1 VSTRPPDTD
10 LEIPTDPQQTA
21 GRPPRPDQS
30 PIRTAPSA
38 RRYGGARPAG
48 PVERG
53 RRALAWLDRIRF
65 RLLGVDDLPD
75 DDRPAGRARL
85 LAGAV
90 AVFYVVYQ
98 LLTRGQMVLGGAM
111 YAEMATRYYDA
122 TTTLPWYDQLVATD
136 AGYVPLPQRLIALV
150 GHTLGVPATAIPYFY
165 TGVALV
171 LTGLL
176 IGSICLPAFRRVIGS
191 DLLRLALAL
200 GLVLVPDYET
210 RSFINFTYL
219 VVIVIGFLSALALVS
234 PEQDVPGWA
243 WLVPVLVISKP
254 AVLTALPMMAVAA
267 VFARRRFRLV
277 TVVSLIAGILQL
289 VRLGVS
295 AQAQT
300 SLLQDSTAT
309 LADKLAA
316 TLKYTVGLLGRGA
329 TGPTHQLTPSTWMW
343 TGVLVAVVALAAVAF
358 LRSRAGSLV
367 LVGLALVLFAML
379 LDSFT
384 FSVFFTPEMP
394 MLGVPAFDRR
404 FIVAEVGVLFVVAGV
419 IASVVDSPVVRRW
432 LSRLP
437 AHLPAPR
444 RWLPV
449 LGAVVFALW
458 FSGSGWLLYSAQANR
473 DPGLPS
479 TGVSQ
484 WEDRAD
490 LLAPDLPVVCIP
502 IDPFG
507 WSYGRHCTPL
517 AGDPIDPATVR
528 FVDLPELETAAPA
541 PWYLDVPEEVVDA
554 RLAAFTVLARPASGD
569 VVRATA
575 TLTTSEGDSMTLTSE
590 SHLPSRGG
598 AVTFTVPRGETMDDV
613 ANVSVQFDTPV
624 QVISS
629 TGDTSGALVLWMG
642 RPAS

>member
-1 VSTRPPDTD
+1 
-10 LEIPTDPQQTA
+10 
-21 GRPPRPDQS
+21 
-30 PIRTAPSA
+30 
-38 RRYGGARPAG
+38 
-48 PVERG
+48 VERG
-53 RRALAWLDRIRF
+53 RRALAWLDRGRY
-65 RLLGVDDLPD
+65 RLLGIDELPL
-75 DDRPAGRARL
+75 DDRPADLARL

-90 AVFYVVYQ
+90 AVFYVVYE
-98 LLTRGQMVLGGAM
+98 LVTRGQLVLGGAM

-122 TTTLPWYDQLVATD
+122 TTTLPWYSQLVATD
-136 AGYVPLPQRLIALV
+136 AGYVPLPQRLLALL
-150 GHTLGVPATAIPYFY
+150 GHTLGVPASAIPYFY
-165 TGVALV
+165 TGSALV

-176 IGSICLPAFRRVIGS
+176 VGSICLPAFRAVVGS
-191 DLLRLALAL
+191 DLLRLALAV

-219 VVIVIGFLSALALVS
+219 AVIVIGFLSALALVS
-234 PEQDVPGWA
+234 SERDVPGWA
-243 WLVPVLVISKP
+243 WIVPVLVISKP

-277 TVVSLIAGILQL
+277 AAASLVAGVLQL
-289 VRLGVS
+289 VRLAVS
-295 AQAQT
+295 AQSGS
-300 SLLQDSTAT
+300 SLFQDGTAT
-309 LADKLAA
+309 LADKLTA
-316 TLKYTVGLLGRGA
+316 TLKYTVGLLGRGT

-343 TGVLVAVVALAAVAF
+343 TGVVVAVVALAAVAF

-394 MLGVPAFDRR
+394 MLGVTAFDRR
-404 FIVAEVGVLFVVAGV
+404 YIVAEVGVLFVVAGV
-419 IASVVDSPVVRRW
+419 IACVVDSPVVRRW

-437 AHLPAPR
+437 VRLPAPR

-449 LGAVVFALW
+449 AGAVVFALW
-458 FSGSGWLLYSAQANR
+458 FSASGWLLYSSQLNR

-490 LLAPDLPVVCIP
+490 LLASDLPVVCIP

-507 WSYGRHCTPL
+507 WSYGRNCTRL

-541 PWYLDVPEEVVDA
+541 PWHLDVPAEVVDG
-554 RLAAFTVLARPASGD
+554 RLAAFTVLARPGSGN

-575 TLTTSEGDSMTLTSE
+575 ALTTSEGDAVTLTSE
-590 SHLPSRGG
+590 AHLPSRGG
-598 AVTFTVPRGETMDDV
+598 PVTFTLPGGKTLADV
-613 ANVSVQFDTPV
+613 ASVSVQFDTPV

-629 TGDTSGALVLWMG
+629 TEDTSGALVLWMG
-642 RPAS
+642 RPAG